1 MCDINIYSRCVGDE
15 RAYVCVCG
23 VRGGQ
28 SSIKVRLLKKWKC
41 PNPQT
46 FISVFPDA
54 VGILF
59 YFVF

>member
-1 MCDINIYSRCVGDE
+1 MTLTYIVDVLGISVH
-15 RAYVCVCG
+15 VCVCG